1 MACRVEV
8 VTLAGNMIEL
18 NLEPQSTVAD
28 LRQAISLAGPGV
40 PAECQRILRNS
51 ALEPLPD
58 AEPIEERQYRLVVS
72 LDAVCK
78 DLETGDPEQR
88 KKGVETLSR
97 LGSKGGLPAIS
108 AVASRLQDVNHGV
121 ARAAIHALIS
131 LAEQG
136 SREDVIAA
144 IRKRMPECPPGIR
157 QALIEVIGSVAQWG
171 DTGLVDVLFQG
182 LQDDEPFVWM
192 AAWEVLAELAESGD
206 NRPAV
211 VQTVIARL
219 AHDDG
224 SVRAAA
230 ADALTW
236 VAEAGDRQAVAALV
250 QSSRDYLSFVRTVAV
265 EAIME
270 MAQCGDPEAIEAVS
284 ERLTD
289 DCPMVR
295 GKAAK
300 AMSRLSEDDDDRCI
314 AALAACLGDESREV
328 VKAAFEA
335 IAERADRGEKHAMA
349 VAAEYLKQRGWAVPF
364 MMTGGSG
371 IGCAH
376 WRCESFS
383 MACACHV

>member
-236 VAEAGDRQAVAALV
+236 VAEAGDRQA
-250 QSSRDYLSFVRTVAV
+250 
-265 EAIME
+265 IME

-284 ERLTD
+284 ERLKD

-295 GKAAK
+295 EKAAR
-300 AMSRLSEDDDDRCI
+300 AMARLSEDDDDRCI

-349 VAAEYLKQRGWAVPF
+349 VATEYFERERGISSSA
-364 MMTGGSG
+364 GGRSPP
-371 IGCAH
+371 
-376 WRCESFS
+376 
-383 MACACHV
+383 